1 MDPDDDQVEAEVRWA
16 VRAGDVEDEF
26 LGAKAQQNWQ
36 GISLWTGGGRHSFRG
51 WKNALPGTVVMT
63 LRLIESNEAL
73 QAELVA
79 SRKSAGKLAGDQIS
93 AHAVVRKA
101 TGQLR
106 HTRSPIKSTA
116 ASPVMSSD
124 RSCAPTERRAE
135 NRTYWSYLQYIKALG

>member
-1 MDPDDDQVEAEVRWA
+1 VDPDDDPVEAEVRWA

-116 ASPVMSSD
+116 ASPRDELRPLLRPYRKEGREPHLLVLL
-124 RSCAPTERRAE
+124 AVH
-135 NRTYWSYLQYIKALG
+135 

>member
-1 MDPDDDQVEAEVRWA
+1 MDR
-16 VRAGDVEDEF
+16 
-26 LGAKAQQNWQ
+26 
-36 GISLWTGGGRHSFRG
+36 GRHSFRG

-106 HTRSPIKSTA
+106 HTRSPIKTTA
-116 ASPVMSSD
+116 TSHVMSSD
-124 RSCAPTERRAE
+124 HSRAPTERRAE
-135 NRTYWSYLQYIKALG
+135 IRTYWSYLQYIKALG

>member
-1 MDPDDDQVEAEVRWA
+1 
-16 VRAGDVEDEF
+16 
-26 LGAKAQQNWQ
+26 
-36 GISLWTGGGRHSFRG
+36 
-51 WKNALPGTVVMT
+51 MT

-79 SRKSAGKLAGDQIS
+79 SRKSAGKLTGDQIS

-106 HTRSPIKSTA
+106 HTRSPIKSTV

-124 RSCAPTERRAE
+124 HSRALTERMAE
-135 NRTYWSYLQYIKALG
+135 NCTDWSYLQYIKTLG

>member
-1 MDPDDDQVEAEVRWA
+1 
-16 VRAGDVEDEF
+16 
-26 LGAKAQQNWQ
+26 
-36 GISLWTGGGRHSFRG
+36 
-51 WKNALPGTVVMT
+51 MT

-116 ASPVMSSD
+116 ASPRD
-124 RSCAPTERRAE
+124 ELRPLLRPYRTAPTGPTCSTLRLWASANEP
-135 NRTYWSYLQYIKALG
+135 YMDGCG